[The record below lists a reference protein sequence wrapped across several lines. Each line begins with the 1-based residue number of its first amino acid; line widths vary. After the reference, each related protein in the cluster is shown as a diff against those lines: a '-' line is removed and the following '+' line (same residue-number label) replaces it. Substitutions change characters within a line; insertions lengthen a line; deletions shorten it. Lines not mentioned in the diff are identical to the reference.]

1 MSTSNSPQIA
11 HINKPVFYVASAI
24 IFTLVFVSALWPE
37 TANSLFKQ
45 TLSSIL
51 KYGSWY
57 YVSVVAAI
65 FISVIF
71 FSVSRYGDIKLGPD
85 HSEPDYSY
93 TSWMA
98 MLFSAGM
105 GIGIMFFGVAEPV
118 MHYLNPPNAEGETID
133 AAREAMKIT
142 FFHWGLHAWSIYAV
156 VGLILAYFSFRQK
169 LPLTLRSALYPLIGD
184 KIYGP
189 IGHAI
194 DIFAILG
201 TVFGVA
207 TSLGLGVAQINAGL
221 AHSFG
226 LTESINVQVVI
237 IVLVTGLALIS
248 VLSGLDKGIK
258 RLSEA
263 NLSLAVVMAI
273 VVLILGPTLFLVQSL
288 VENTGAYLA
297 EIVSKTFNLY
307 TYKPTDWLGG
317 WTIFYWG
324 WWISW
329 SPFVGIFIARISRG
343 RTIREFCLGVTL
355 VPTAVTLVWLT
366 VFGNSAIDLIMNQGQ
381 QALAEAVNANA
392 AVALFE
398 FYTYFPLSSLLS
410 VLGVLMVVIFFV
422 TSADS
427 GALVVNMLASGGND
441 NTPAWQRIYWTCTMG
456 VVAIIL
462 LLAGGLSA
470 LQSAAIA
477 TALPFSLILIFAIY
491 GLSRALRVENI
502 KRTSLLDSMNTTP
515 IATNGSAETCWKE
528 RLRNLS
534 HVHES
539 SHVEDFIHDTAV
551 SSLRILAEEFRR
563 QGLEV
568 DFNHREDV
576 LQLTVGARG
585 ENEFVYCVRS
595 RRLDSA
601 AFPHNETD
609 GDATDSEHFRAEVF
623 LKEGG
628 KDYDVMGYTQDQLI
642 NDVLDQYEKHLHFL
656 ARLN

>member
-1 MSTSNSPQIA
+1 MSTSSSTQVA
-11 HINKPVFYVASAI
+11 RINKPVFFVASAL
-24 IFTLVFVSALWPE
+24 IFTLVVVSALWPE
-37 TANSLFKQ
+37 AANILFKK
-45 TLSSIL
+45 TLGVIL

-57 YVSVVAAI
+57 YVSVVALV
-65 FISVIF
+65 FLSVIF
-71 FSVSRYGDIKLGPD
+71 FAVSRYGDIKLGPD

-118 MHYLNPPNAEGETID
+118 MHYLNPPSGEGATVV

-142 FFHWGLHAWSIYAV
+142 FFHWGLHAWAIYAV
-156 VGLILAYFSFRQK
+156 VGLILSYFSFRQG
-169 LPLTLRSALYPLIGD
+169 LPLTLRSALHPLIGD
-184 KIYGP
+184 RIYGP
-189 IGHAI
+189 IGHAV

-226 LTESINVQVVI
+226 LTDSINVQVFI
-237 IVLVTGLALIS
+237 IVFVTGLALIS

-258 RLSEA
+258 RLSEI

-273 VVLILGPTLFLVQSL
+273 LVLILGPTLFLIQSL

-355 VPTAVTLVWLT
+355 VPTAVTLFWLT

-381 QALAEAVNANA
+381 QALADAVNANT

-398 FYTYFPLSSLLS
+398 FYNYLPFSTLLS
-410 VLGVLMVVIFFV
+410 LLGVLMVVIFFV

-427 GALVVNMLASGGND
+427 GALVVNMLAAGGND
-441 NTPAWQRIYWTCTMG
+441 NTPAWQRVYWTCTMG
-456 VVAIIL
+456 IVAIIL
-462 LLAGGLSA
+462 LMAGGLGA

-477 TALPFSLILIFAIY
+477 TALPFSVILIFSIY
-491 GLSRALRVENI
+491 GLTRALHVENI
-502 KRTSLLDSMNTTP
+502 KRSSLLDSMNTTP
-515 IATNGSAETCWKE
+515 ITVNGNTETGWKD
-528 RLRNLS
+528 RLKNLS

-539 SHVEDFIHDTAV
+539 SHVEDFIQETAV
-551 SSLRILAEEFRR
+551 GSLRVLSEEFRQ

-568 DFNHREDV
+568 QFSHSDDL
-576 LQLTVGARG
+576 LQLTVGASD
-585 ENEFVYCVRS
+585 ENEFVYCIRS

-601 AFPHNETD
+601 AFPHNESD
-609 GDATDSEHFRAEVF
+609 GNAEDSEHFRAEVF

-628 KDYDVMGYTQDQLI
+628 KDYDVMGYNRDQLI

-656 ARLN
+656 ARLS

>member
-1 MSTSNSPQIA
+1 
-11 HINKPVFYVASAI
+11 
-24 IFTLVFVSALWPE
+24 
-37 TANSLFKQ
+37 
-45 TLSSIL
+45 
-51 KYGSWY
+51 
-57 YVSVVAAI
+57 
-65 FISVIF
+65 
-71 FSVSRYGDIKLGPD
+71 
-85 HSEPDYSY
+85 
-93 TSWMA
+93 
-98 MLFSAGM
+98 
-105 GIGIMFFGVAEPV
+105 
-118 MHYLNPPNAEGETID
+118 
-133 AAREAMKIT
+133 
-142 FFHWGLHAWSIYAV
+142 
-156 VGLILAYFSFRQK
+156 
-169 LPLTLRSALYPLIGD
+169 LRSALHPLIGD
-184 KIYGP
+184 RIYGP
-189 IGHAI
+189 IGHAV

-226 LTESINVQVVI
+226 LTDSINVQVFI
-237 IVLVTGLALIS
+237 IVFVTGLALIS

-258 RLSEA
+258 RLSEI

-273 VVLILGPTLFLVQSL
+273 LVLILGPTLFLIQSL

-355 VPTAVTLVWLT
+355 VPTAVTLFWLT

-381 QALAEAVNANA
+381 QALADAVNANT

-398 FYTYFPLSSLLS
+398 FYNYLPFSTLLS
-410 VLGVLMVVIFFV
+410 LLGVLMVVIFFV

-427 GALVVNMLASGGND
+427 GALVVNMLAAGGND
-441 NTPAWQRIYWTCTMG
+441 NTPAWQRVYWTCTMG
-456 VVAIIL
+456 IVAIIL
-462 LLAGGLSA
+462 LMAGGLGA

-477 TALPFSLILIFAIY
+477 TALPFSVILIFSIY
-491 GLSRALRVENI
+491 GLTRALHVENI
-502 KRTSLLDSMNTTP
+502 KRSSLLDSMNTTP
-515 IATNGSAETCWKE
+515 ITANGNTETGWKD
-528 RLRNLS
+528 RLKNLS

-539 SHVEDFIHDTAV
+539 SHVEDFIQETAV
-551 SSLRILAEEFRR
+551 GSLRVLSEEFRQ

-568 DFNHREDV
+568 QFSHSDDL
-576 LQLTVGARG
+576 LQLTVGASD
-585 ENEFVYCVRS
+585 ENEFVYCIRS

-601 AFPHNETD
+601 AFPHNESD
-609 GDATDSEHFRAEVF
+609 GNAEDSEHFRAEVF

-628 KDYDVMGYTQDQLI
+628 KDYDVMGYNRDQLI

-656 ARLN
+656 ARLS